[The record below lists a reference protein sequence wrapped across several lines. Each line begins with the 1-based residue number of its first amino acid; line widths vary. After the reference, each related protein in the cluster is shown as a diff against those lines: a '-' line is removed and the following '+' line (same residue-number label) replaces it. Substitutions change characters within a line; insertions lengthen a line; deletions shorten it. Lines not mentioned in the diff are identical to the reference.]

1 MKDTTKLTG
10 LFRPRVSFAA
20 SSSIQGV
27 AELAHGVSASLR
39 ANAVATLNTAGPVA
53 SSILLLQQLK
63 ECSHTPRQIKQG
75 GDCLILNDLS
85 PLMEKTSLVTFLTRV
100 NNYQLSVVPLF
111 LYLAL

>member
-10 LFRPRVSFAA
+10 LFRLRVSFAA

-27 AELAHGVSASLR
+27 AESAHGVSASLR
-39 ANAVATLNTAGPVA
+39 AKAVATLNTAGPVA

-75 GDCLILNDLS
+75 GDCLIFNDLF